1 MAEKDGDTK
10 LFESA
15 QALFCAMADY
25 LGSIKSKQILN
36 YQTYTTYYDF
46 KANNGKLIKDSYSKL
61 KTTGVSLDAMEKVL
75 LKDNDWYKSSI
86 NIAVKLIEEIDK
98 IDNDF
103 SKIKRPGWTNFLYYR
118 GAQGGNEV
126 MENIETLFSIANKR
140 EKQFGDI
147 NKWSP
152 ADIYFASKDAE
163 KKIKQVVSKVPDG
176 FNFVNLNQL
185 INSLIDSGDLLGV
198 SLKKA
203 PNEVHIY
210 RINFSK
216 QENQKLLEN
225 VKYLDISDNR
235 GSDRDIQ
242 IFFGSA
248 KTKPLIK
255 IRHDPYSDALGANL
269 SVKCEIEGKNSR
281 LGSLVSF
288 GTGTNSLSATGFTDL
303 WARVD
308 SAYAKKV
315 ATSFQRGSEEYKK
328 GIDELNKEYA
338 KRIGEPNLRGIPLKT
353 KLKKI
358 PSSETLV
365 KKIIKLNGGYNYEKK
380 IGLTDVRQIMSLKP
394 SLYES
399 YQNDRIYLSVTH
411 IISSF
416 EGLIR
421 SYFNEGRKVKDVTK
435 LNVTSKDMNLQI
447 KKNNVILEIYK
458 YASGM
463 SPSSGKYVIAK

>member
-1 MAEKDGDTK
+1 MAESDGDTK

-25 LGSIKSKQILN
+25 LGSVKSKQILN
-36 YQTYTTYYDF
+36 YKIYPTYYDF
-46 KANNGKLIKDSYSKL
+46 KLSNAKLIEDAYSKL
-61 KTTGVSLDAMEKVL
+61 KTTGVKLNEMEKVL
-75 LKDNDWYKSSI
+75 LKDVDWYKSSI

-98 IDNDF
+98 IDRDF
-103 SKIKRPGWTNFLYYR
+103 SKIKSPGWTDFLYYR

-126 MENIETLFSIANKR
+126 MENIEKLFSIANKK

-152 ADIYFASKDAE
+152 ADIYFASKLAE
-163 KKIKQVVSKVPDG
+163 TKIQNVVSKPPDG

-198 SLKKA
+198 SLKKS
-203 PNEVHIY
+203 PDGVKIY
-210 RINFSK
+210 RINFSEE
-216 QENQKLLEN
+216 ENEKLLEDI
-225 VKYLDISDNR
+225 KYFDISDNK

-242 IFFGSA
+242 IYFGGG
-248 KTKPLIK
+248 KRKPFIK
-255 IRHDPYSDALGANL
+255 IRHDPYSSALGVNL
-269 SVKCEIEGKNSR
+269 SIKCEIEGKNSR

-308 SAYAKKV
+308 PIYAKKV
-315 ATSFQRGSEEYKK
+315 ATSFQKGSEQYRR
-328 GIDELNKEYA
+328 GIDDLNKEYA
-338 KRIGEPNLRGIPLKT
+338 KIIGEPNLRGIPLKT

-358 PSSETLV
+358 TSSQSLV
-365 KKIIKLNGGYNYEKK
+365 EKIIKMNGRFNYEKK
-380 IGLTDVRQIMSLKP
+380 IGLTDVRQIMLLKP
-394 SLYES
+394 SLYDS
-399 YQNDRIYLSVTH
+399 YQNERIYLSVTH

-416 EGLIR
+416 EELIR
-421 SYFNEGRKVKDVTK
+421 SYFNEGRKIKDVTK
-435 LNVTSKDMNLQI
+435 INLSTEDMNLQI
-447 KKNNVILEIYK
+447 KKNNVILEIYR